1 MSEEVAV
8 MESSHNIDN
17 PIEPVSCMVQTKSIT
32 KHHIDYGKGLKKGFM
47 FKVNAIKFLMGSAAI
62 ISQIIYDA
70 HYKETGPWF
79 MWYYFVNFL
88 ISLAGFFG
96 MIISVKPSFSTL
108 CISIVM
114 SILSSVISFLLSI
127 ALSKFIGEESQRSI
141 NYDTSKLI
149 LFAIQFT
156 IALIQVNAAIMSTF
170 ITCKTV
176 SKCSRN
182 MNRRENAYHD
192 NNERSNVTVPRIG
205 NQPIVYNSHQAG
217 YVTIPISEIQGALV
231 QNVGMT
237 SPTGTAICDE
247 VNDGEESEGE
257 QYLPSAPPDYD

>member
-1 MSEEVAV
+1 MQGNNKILTFRHLVIPEEVDV
-8 MESSHNIDN
+8 METSHDIDN
-17 PIEPVSCMVQTKSIT
+17 PIEPVNCMVQPKSIT
-32 KHHIDYGKGLKKGFM
+32 KHHIDYGKGLKKGFV

-70 HYKETGPWF
+70 HYKVTGPWF
-79 MWYYFVNFL
+79 IWYYFVHFL

-114 SILSSVISFLLSI
+114 SISSSVISFLLSI
-127 ALSKFIGEESQRSI
+127 ALSKSIGEESQRS
-141 NYDTSKLI
+141 
-149 LFAIQFT
+149 
-156 IALIQVNAAIMSTF
+156 
-170 ITCKTV
+170 
-176 SKCSRN
+176 
-182 MNRRENAYHD
+182 
-192 NNERSNVTVPRIG
+192 RIG

-257 QYLPSAPPDYD
+257 QYLPSAPPDYDYVIYEGY